1 MSPPSPAGGADGP
14 AGVVRYDADT
24 LRTFAADVIRA
35 LGGYPEHA
43 EIVAR
48 HLVLANLVGHD
59 SHGVFRL
66 PQYADFLDRG
76 HIDPAARPTVERET
90 PSTAVIDGHN
100 AWGHAVAE
108 LATQIA
114 AAKADRTGMAAVGV
128 RNAFHVG
135 RAGAYPA
142 MLAEQGLIGQIFCSA
157 EGSAFIAPWG
167 GTERR
172 LATNPIAIAVP
183 TGGEPILVDMT
194 TSVVAEGKVKL
205 ARTAGK
211 TLPPGWILDKD
222 GEPSTDPEALYAD
235 GTLLPLGGSVAHKGY
250 GLSVIVDLLGSV
262 LNGGVPGN
270 MGPILHNHFLLQAFD
285 PATITDRSAMEAAQE
300 RYFEYLR
307 SSRKRAGV
315 TEILLPGEPEQR
327 SMADRQANGIPLDAG
342 VISSLDELCARL
354 SVTPLA
360 ERT

>member
-1 MSPPSPAGGADGP
+1 MSPTPDAGA
-14 AGVVRYDADT
+14 VRYDAAT
-24 LRTFAADVIRA
+24 LRAFAADVLGA
-35 LGGYPEHA
+35 LGSYPEHA

-66 PQYADFLDRG
+66 PQYADFRDRG
-76 HIDPAARPTVERET
+76 HVDPAARPTVERET
-90 PSTAVIDGHN
+90 AATAVVDGHD

-108 LATQIA
+108 FATELA

-128 RNAFHVG
+128 RNAFHIG
-135 RAGAYPA
+135 RAGAYAA
-142 MLAEQGLIGQIFCSA
+142 MLAERGLIAQLFCSA

-167 GTERR
+167 GAERR

-183 TGGEPILVDMT
+183 TGGDPILVDMT

-205 ARTAGK
+205 ARTAGRE
-211 TLPPGWILDKD
+211 LPPGWILDKD
-222 GEPSTDPEALYAD
+222 GEPSTDPEALYAG

-262 LNGGVPGN
+262 LTGGAPGT
-270 MGPILHNHFLLQAFD
+270 MGPVLHNHFLLQAFD
-285 PATITDRSAMEAAQE
+285 PAAFIDRGAMQAMQE
-300 RYFEYLR
+300 RYFAYLR
-307 SSRKRAGV
+307 SARRRAGV

-327 SMADRQANGIPLDAG
+327 SAAERQAHGIPLDAG
-342 VISSLDELCARL
+342 VIRSLDELCARL

-360 ERT
+360 AR

>member
-1 MSPPSPAGGADGP
+1 MSPQSDHPN
-14 AGVVRYDADT
+14 GVVHYDDAT

-66 PQYADFLDRG
+66 PQYTDFVDRG
-76 HIDPAARPTVERET
+76 HVDPKARPTVEREAAA
-90 PSTAVIDGHN
+90 TALIDGHN

-108 LATQIA
+108 FATQIA
-114 AAKADRTGMAAVGV
+114 AAKAGRTGMAAIGV
-128 RNAFHVG
+128 RNAFHIG
-135 RAGAYPA
+135 RAGAYA
-142 MLAEQGLIGQIFCSA
+142 LMLAEQGLIAQIFCGA

-172 LATNPIAIAVP
+172 LSTNPIAIAIP
-183 TGGEPILVDMT
+183 TGGDPILVDMT

-211 TLPPGWILDKD
+211 TLPPGWVLDKD
-222 GEPSTDPEALYAD
+222 GEPSTDPEDLYAG
-235 GTLLPLGGSVAHKGY
+235 GTLLPLGGNVGHKGY
-250 GLSVIVDLLGSV
+250 GLGVIVDLLGSV
-262 LNGGVPGN
+262 LTGGLPGM
-270 MGPILHNHFLLQAFD
+270 MGPILHNHFLLQVFD
-285 PATITDRSAMEAAQE
+285 PATITDRGAMEAAQE

-315 TEILLPGEPEQR
+315 AEILLPGEPEQR
-327 SMADRQANGIPLDAG
+327 SAADRQANGIPLDAG
-342 VISSLDELCARL
+342 VIRSLDELCERL

-360 ERT
+360 ERQLA